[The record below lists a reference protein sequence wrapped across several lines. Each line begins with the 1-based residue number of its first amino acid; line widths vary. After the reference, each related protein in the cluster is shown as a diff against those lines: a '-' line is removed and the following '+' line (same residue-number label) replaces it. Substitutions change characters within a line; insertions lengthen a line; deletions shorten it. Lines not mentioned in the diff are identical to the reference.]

1 MPEKNFEGSVEVE
14 VFAIRNMRIPYAAIM
29 AVYECKDSIS
39 MVHSYTRT
47 YSQHE
52 IEEGRTITLGEESCW
67 TLRDSEAFTSF
78 AVIHNGSYEQV
89 EQTVIIR
96 VRSHS
101 GAEAVA
107 DFKLP
112 KLSPYQTFIFEPKKY
127 LANLIAWLDGK
138 PGNARI
144 SFELNGS
151 FTRLLCGIK
160 NVELKQLQVMHSN
173 FDYSTHA
180 TDTIGDDS
188 AKAYMRTPNLQG
200 NITQEIV
207 VYPDTDEGN
216 DVWRSNQKQSN
227 FSTGQIYTEKSQSA
241 SGQLIQ
247 FERADG
253 ILPSRIVTGLRLNS
267 GLGDILPAECSLGVI
282 HKLRPKKNFAWML
295 VSGEFN
301 SQISWVVLRKFMD
314 AAHQMPNSL
323 SSFIYPSMASSLLK
337 L

>member
-96 VRSHS
+96 VRNHS

-253 ILPSRIVTGLRLNS
+253 ILPSRIVTGLRLKS

-282 HKLRPKKNFAWML
+282 HKLRPKKEL
-295 VSGEFN
+295 C
-301 SQISWVVLRKFMD
+301 MD
-314 AAHQMPNSL
+314 AG
-323 SSFIYPSMASSLLK
+323 FWGI
-337 L
+337 